1 LRGRGGWGEGTVLG
15 KNLIEKILAKGSG
28 RKEVSPGEIVE
39 AKIDLAMLHE
49 NTGTPAVMAFRE
61 ISLKNVWDPS
71 KVVVILDH
79 NAPAPT
85 EVAAG
90 LHKYMRAF
98 VREFK
103 IGTFYDIREGICHQ
117 VLPEKG
123 LALPGQ
129 IVVGVDSHTCT
140 YGALGLFSTGIGST
154 EMAGVLSTGTLWFKV
169 PETLKFLYRGTLPPL
184 VTPRDM
190 ILMTLGK
197 VTSEG
202 ANYKSI
208 EFAGPVVEAMSI
220 GGRLTVCNMAVEM
233 GAKAGMV
240 EPDEK
245 TLAYLRKRADKTL
258 EIIRADR
265 DALYERVVEFDVSN
279 LEPQVACP
287 HAVDNVRNISEVEG
301 IVIHQALVG
310 SCNSGRVENLREA
323 AQILRGKTIPIDVRL
338 IVYPASREEYLAALK
353 EGIIATFLEAG
364 AVVCNPNC
372 GPCDGSH
379 EGIMAE
385 GEVSITTFPRNF
397 KGRMGKGAEIYLASA
412 AVVAASALKGKITD
426 PRKMG

>member
-1 LRGRGGWGEGTVLG
+1 MG
-15 KNLIEKILAKGSG
+15 IEHALL
-28 RKEVSPGEIVE
+28 PE
-39 AKIDLAMLHE
+39 A
-49 NTGTPAVMAFRE
+49 
-61 ISLKNVWDPS
+61 
-71 KVVVILDH
+71 
-79 NAPAPT
+79 
-85 EVAAG
+85 
-90 LHKYMRAF
+90 
-98 VREFK
+98 
-103 IGTFYDIREGICHQ
+103 GI
-117 VLPEKG
+117 VLPG
-123 LALPGQ
+123 DLVIGA
-129 IVVGVDSHTCT
+129 DSHTCT

-154 EMAGVLSTGTLWFKV
+154 EMARVLAMGMLWFKV
-169 PETLKFLYRGTLPPL
+169 PETLKFVYKGTPPPM

-197 VTSEG
+197 ITSEG

-220 GGRLTVCNMAVEM
+220 GGRLTMCNMAVEM
-233 GAKAGMV
+233 GGKAGMV

-245 TLAYLRKRADKTL
+245 TLAYLRERTQKPFEIVRADK
-258 EIIRADR
+258 
-265 DALYERVVEFDVSN
+265 DAVYEKVLEFDVSKI
-279 LEPQVACP
+279 EPQVACP
-287 HAVDNVRNISEVEG
+287 HAVDNVKNISEVEG
-301 IVIHQALVG
+301 KVIHQALVG

-338 IVYPASREEYLAALK
+338 IVYPASRAEYLAAMK

-397 KGRMGKGAEIYLASA
+397 KGRMGKGAEIYLASPS
-412 AVVAASALKGKITD
+412 VVAASALKGKITD
-426 PRKMG
+426 PRKIK

>member
-1 LRGRGGWGEGTVLG
+1 LG
-15 KNLIEKILAKGSG
+15 KNIIEKILARASD
-28 RKEVSPGEIVE
+28 RREVSPGEIVE
-39 AKIDLAMLHE
+39 ARIDLAMLHE

-61 ISLKNVWDPS
+61 IGLDRVWDPS
-71 KVVVILDH
+71 KVIVIFDH
-79 NAPAPT
+79 NAPAST

-98 VREFK
+98 VKDFK

-123 LALPGQ
+123 HVLPGQ
-129 IVVGVDSHTCT
+129 VVVGVDSHTCT

-154 EMAGVLSTGTLWFKV
+154 EMAGVLATGTLWFKV
-169 PETLKFLYRGTLPPL
+169 PETLKFVYKGTLPPM
-184 VTPRDM
+184 VTPRDV

-202 ANYKSI
+202 ANYKSV
-208 EFAGPVVEAMSI
+208 EFAGPVIETMSM
-220 GGRLTVCNMAVEM
+220 GGRLTMCNMAVEM
-233 GAKAGMV
+233 GGKAGMA

-245 TLAYLRKRADKTL
+245 TLAYLRERTKKSFEIVRADK
-258 EIIRADR
+258 
-265 DALYERVVEFDVSN
+265 DAVYERVLEFDVSD

-287 HAVDNVRNISEVEG
+287 HAVDSVKNISEVEG
-301 IVIHQALVG
+301 KEIHQALIG

-323 AQILRGKTIPIDVRL
+323 AQILLGKTIPIDVRL
-338 IVYPASREEYLAALK
+338 IVYPASRGEYLAALK
-353 EGIIATFLEAG
+353 EGIITTFLEAG

-372 GPCDGSH
+372 GPCDGGH

-397 KGRMGKGAEIYLASA
+397 KGRMGKGAEIYLASPY
-412 AVVAASALKGKITD
+412 VVAASALKGKITD
-426 PRKMG
+426 PRKLK

>member
-1 LRGRGGWGEGTVLG
+1 LG
-15 KNLIEKILAKGSG
+15 KNIIEKILAKASD

-61 ISLKNVWDPS
+61 IGLKNVWDPS

-85 EVAAG
+85 EIAAG

-98 VREFK
+98 VKEFK

-123 LALPGQ
+123 LTLPGQ

-154 EMAGVLSTGTLWFKV
+154 EMAGVLATGRLWFKV
-169 PETLKFLYRGTLPPL
+169 PETLKFVYKGTPLPM

-197 VTSEG
+197 ITSEG
-202 ANYKSI
+202 ANYKSV

-220 GGRLTVCNMAVEM
+220 GGRLTMCNMAVEM
-233 GAKAGMV
+233 GGKAGMV

-245 TLAYLRKRADKTL
+245 TLAYLRERTKKTF
-258 EIIRADR
+258 ETVRPDR
-265 DALYERVVEFDVSN
+265 DAVYEKILEFDVSK

-287 HAVDNVRNISEVEG
+287 HTVDNVKNISEVEG

-338 IVYPASREEYLAALK
+338 IVYPASREEYLAAMK

-412 AVVAASALKGKITD
+412 SVVAASALKGKIAD
-426 PRKMG
+426 PRKMKG